1 MKLSVLVEK
10 LGGQL
15 EGPDADKQVSGV
27 STIQN
32 ALPDQVCYYG
42 NPLYKHLLKN
52 TKALAVI
59 SAFRIES
66 SSRNIILVDKAY
78 HAFRKA
84 LIIFSKTVVSG
95 FDGVHPSAVVHPEAE
110 LASDVSVGPNAVVDT
125 EVIIGRGSSIGAGTI
140 IGPGVRIGDACVIHP
155 GVVIYHASVLGN
167 RVIIH
172 SGTVIGS
179 DGFGFV
185 PDPDGHLKVPQ
196 NGNVVIEDDVEIGA
210 GCTIDRA
217 VVGSTVIGNHSK
229 LDNLIHIAH
238 NVTIGSG
245 CLLAAQTGIA
255 GSTII
260 GSGVVFGGQA
270 GIGGHKNIGDGAVIA
285 AQAGVSRNVPAGV
298 TVSGYPARPHDRAL
312 RMSAALAD
320 LPDFRRKVIE
330 FMRNSNSTEE
340 DNR

>member
-1 MKLSVLVEK
+1 MKLSTLVER

-27 STIQN
+27 STLQN

-42 NPLYKHLLKN
+42 NPLYKPYLKK
-52 TKALAVI
+52 TSALAVI
-59 SAFRIES
+59 TAERIES
-66 SSRNIILVDKAY
+66 SARNIILVDKAY
-78 HAFRKA
+78 HAFREA
-84 LIIFSKTVVSG
+84 LIIFTETISSG
-95 FDGVHPSAVVHPEAE
+95 FDGVHPTAVVHPEAL
-110 LASDVSVGPNAVVDT
+110 LASNVSVGPNAVVDT
-125 EVIIGRGSSIGAGTI
+125 EVIIGRDSSIGAGTVV
-140 IGPGVRIGDACVIHP
+140 GPGVHIGEACVIHP
-155 GVVIYHASVLGN
+155 GVFIYHASVLGN

-217 VVGSTVIGNHSK
+217 VIGSTVIGNNSK
-229 LDNLIHIAH
+229 LDNLIQIAH

-245 CLLAAQTGIA
+245 CLIAAQTGIA
-255 GSTII
+255 GSTRV

-270 GIGGHKNIGDGAVIA
+270 GIGGHINIGDGAVIA

-298 TVSGYPARPHDRAL
+298 TVSGYPARPHNRAL

-320 LPDFRRKVIE
+320 LPDFRKKVIE
-330 FMRNSNSTEE
+330 FMRNFNSTEE

>member
-1 MKLSVLVEK
+1 MKLSTLVEK
-10 LGGQL
+10 LGGHL
-15 EGPDADKQVSGV
+15 EGPDADEQVSGV
-27 STIQN
+27 STIQD
-32 ALPDQVCYYG
+32 ARSDQVCYYG
-42 NPLYKHLLKN
+42 NPLYKHHLKE

-59 SAFRIES
+59 TAFRIES
-66 SSRNIILVDKAY
+66 SSRNTILVDKAY

-84 LIIFSKTVVSG
+84 LIIFSKTIASG
-95 FDGVHPSAVVHPEAE
+95 FDGVHPSAVVHPEAF

-125 EVIIGRGSSIGAGTI
+125 EVVIGRGSLIGAGTI
-140 IGPGVRIGDACVIHP
+140 IAPGVRIGDECVIHP
-155 GVVIYHASVLGN
+155 GVVIYHASVLGD

-196 NGNVVIEDDVEIGA
+196 NGNVVIGDDVEIGA

-217 VVGSTVIGNHSK
+217 VVGSTVIGNNTK

-255 GSTII
+255 GSTSV

-270 GIGGHKNIGDGAVIA
+270 GITGHITIGDGAVIA
-285 AQAGVSRNVPAGV
+285 AQAGVSRDIPAGV
-298 TVSGYPARPHDRAL
+298 TVSGYPARPHGSSL

-330 FMRNSNSTEE
+330 FMRNFNSTEE